1 MWFSLRFD
9 RHAPP
14 TPRQVLPSATT
25 TAAVS
30 SGHRL
35 PAFQKASLNSTAK
48 CPVEALKVRQSS
60 TVAAYAFNRL
70 SNGQFSMDCHKNWKA
85 TSSGGELTASQTAS
99 TNSTAKG
106 LIYVFQN
113 RRSSSAAA
121 YAFNRLSSHCASL
134 TSHCA
139 PTSWSNIVKTNTEVH
154 QQLLNNIQLSFPVR
168 LIAISPLTPPTATT
182 DNSTLSAHCGPQ
194 NKNLGVNI
202 KIWFFCPEV
211 IQYPKKTLLG
221 SNWCAESNGNTC
233 RCVAVTV
240 LEKKSDLV
248 WYSAHSAPQ
257 IINSGAK

>member
-1 MWFSLRFD
+1 
-9 RHAPP
+9 
-14 TPRQVLPSATT
+14 
-25 TAAVS
+25 
-30 SGHRL
+30 
-35 PAFQKASLNSTAK
+35 
-48 CPVEALKVRQSS
+48 
-60 TVAAYAFNRL
+60 
-70 SNGQFSMDCHKNWKA
+70 MDCHKNWKA

-121 YAFNRLSSHCASL
+121 YAFNRLSSGQFDSNRRQTREKRSSGSTLWLSRPPCRVSVIKCLVDATKSRQTAIVALCIFDEPLRLNQLKQHRKNEYGG
-134 TSHCA
+134 A
-139 PTSWSNIVKTNTEVH
+139 PTVAEQHPTVISR
-154 QQLLNNIQLSFPVR
+154 R

-240 LEKKSDLV
+240 LEKKGDLV